1 MKKSF
6 YHSLCLVAVLVL
18 TGGIWETSA
27 QEKAHTQESPS
38 LYKRLGGYDAL
49 AAVTDDFV
57 GRLVSDKQLTRFF
70 NGVSTDS
77 RKRIR
82 QLVLDQLCAATG
94 GPCLYI
100 GRSMRASHEGL
111 GITPWAERAR
121 AELRASGETVRRR
134 TIDSID
140 RLTPQELQI
149 ADLAGHGASNP
160 DIAAQLFLSRRTVE
174 YHLRKVYVKLG
185 ISSRMELTELRK

>member
-6 YHSLCLVAVLVL
+6 YRSLSLVALL
-18 TGGIWETSA
+18 LLFGGIWETRA
-27 QEKAHTQESPS
+27 QEKAHPQESET

-57 GRLVSDKQLTRFF
+57 GRLVGDKQLTRFF

-94 GPCLYI
+94 GPCIYI

-111 GITPWAERAR
+111 GITEDDWNVAVKLLGQTLDKFKVPKAEQG
-121 AELRASGETVRRR
+121 ELAKLLGM
-134 TIDSID
+134 
-140 RLTPQELQI
+140 LK
-149 ADLAGHGASNP
+149 P
-160 DIAAQLFLSRRTVE
+160 DIVD
-174 YHLRKVYVKLG
+174 KK
-185 ISSRMELTELRK
+185 